1 MQCAFLIDMFP
12 RWTLTLLASIALT
25 ACGGGGSGDSS
36 PSIPPSIDRPTP
48 QPPGT
53 ETPDQPGTPGVTPP
67 EVKPPE
73 VDPPA
78 VLPPVTEPPVSSRI
92 EQALRAGNSRLLLAE
107 DQTELLQSATQLIQ
121 QTRLQQQTLIGLLL
135 DDDTAAALDFG
146 NNSQR
151 VSPLLSTSASPL
163 LVANNGNVLASI
175 ATAQNGRA
183 LAYGKD
189 LLGQLATA
197 SGANQAQLPLFK
209 RSFSWLATGKAQGPL
224 PATLRIATQNYSQA
238 SVTNLVARLGSKAEM
253 VSCAITDPANSC
265 WESID
270 VFVFGQDTPF
280 SASLSNQVSRYL
292 QAGKGVIYLHSNW
305 GDSAGGRQVLQA
317 MGMELGGYA
326 GNYWAPTDGYQIGG
340 RTAAQQ
346 RQAADRLGAHEA
358 VLGAL
363 KNGSSADFSA
373 DTRLIGALDGIRN
386 DLLGQE
392 GQGINLFTDNYYLK
406 PSMAAHRRLV
416 LWADLARRQIDYS
429 QVRRSNSNTFLRT
442 MAADTLSYAV
452 REQESVPVNFADWM
466 PPASASLATSDA
478 WETIEVTIAQ
488 TDGRTA
494 IGRGAVPGKAVQ
506 VQIVDAADAALAL
519 RVGNIR
525 TRGNPLAQENYT
537 RPRFPDGH
545 QARLNPGQT
554 LSYTTAWGGPL
565 FLNYSGAKAGSVVKL
580 RVRGSVKYA
589 HFDFT
594 RNPSAQEIDEAVQA
608 LQRGDFGWQTSKM
621 VGGEVQQTIGYAQS
635 AIGSH
640 PPRTYVVE
648 RLKGMI
654 FDSNHLA
661 NGYNNMPASANVS
674 NVCATLGWDCSG
686 SIQRAPGVQHFVG
699 WLAACGFLCSGNPSD
714 GAAGLAPGWGWWH
727 ELGHNTVMR
736 HMTLLTDTDGKG
748 GKNPGGGCPVEC
760 DNNILANASA
770 LRQYAITNGAENNSG
785 ERIDHKKL
793 YLDIQAARATG
804 KTGDALQADMFQRF
818 WTSANKSDNAMRAV
832 HFQLAFIYT
841 RERLGQAQPQPAD
854 VIDFLGLLGRGERL
868 IYNDVY
874 WNANK
879 HALGMGSYATRQI
892 SNHELLYVLSSRI
905 IGRDMRQVFT
915 NYGIPLSSAALD
927 SIAAHGMPQLNP
939 EFYAMVPGKGNQL
952 ELGRWVDLTGGVP
965 SYPF

>member
-406 PSMAAHRRLV
+406 PYMAAHRRLV

-905 IGRDMRQVFT
+905 IGRDLRQVFT